1 MNYRTKIDFLREAI
15 SLDIVDIVLK
25 HNDGILTI
33 PNELLKDAPIIEDGI
48 NDVDK
53 MRLNKIIAVSSN
65 SFEAFASNDY
75 DEDVTMQ
82 SSIIS
87 TDLLLALYEWLVENE
102 VYIK

>member
-33 PNELLKDAPIIEDGI
+33 PNEMLNDAPIIEDGI
-48 NDVDK
+48 NNDDK
-53 MRLNKIIAVSSN
+53 MRLNKIIVVSSN